1 MTAIW
6 MPGVCTHGKR
16 FLKVAS
22 KIMNVWP
29 VIPVPTSASMS
40 FCGDQRAESQ
50 GCLGNRFPDAS
61 NPHPQTPNGGP
72 PTAEPP
78 IMTVAP
84 GRMRKN
90 LTGVIVEVD
99 DLVLGVLGFTREEM
113 VGKRSTEFLHPDDHQ
128 EAFSTWVRM
137 LGDRSFTRP
146 IQVRHRNSAGRWL
159 WVEVTNAAD
168 GMDPS
173 MVNTEI
179 VLIDRPPD
187 DRTSVS
193 TQLLHHLWEALPFGI
208 AQIDTDHRI
217 VFTNGKFDEITG
229 RAAGEHLT
237 DRLDRVRAA
246 DQLALDE
253 AVRTV
258 LAGDDVEIEL
268 ALTHPHLGVRRCSAM
283 LSALAGRSGYGTN
296 GALVCL
302 TDITHQARQRDEIL
316 HLATHDDLT
325 KCLNRPAV
333 LDALAAACAGDIGV
347 AVIFIDLDRFKAVND
362 TYGHA
367 AGDRLLVSVADR
379 LRQSTRNAGVGRL
392 GGDEFLVVARNV
404 PSPEHAEHLGRR
416 LARAIRRPLN
426 LGGTVRPSAS
436 VGVAW
441 SAGPHADP
449 SALVAR
455 ADAAMYQA
463 KRRRHAYATTA
474 STTAVG

>member
-1 MTAIW
+1 
-6 MPGVCTHGKR
+6 
-16 FLKVAS
+16 
-22 KIMNVWP
+22 MN
-29 VIPVPTSASMS
+29 
-40 FCGDQRAESQ
+40 
-50 GCLGNRFPDAS
+50 
-61 NPHPQTPNGGP
+61 
-72 PTAEPP
+72 
-78 IMTVAP
+78 VAP

-99 DLVLGVLGFTREEM
+99 DLVLGVLGFSQDEM
-113 VGKRSTEFLHPDDHQ
+113 LGTRSTDFLHPDDHP
-128 EAFSTWVRM
+128 EAFATWVRM
-137 LGDRSFTRP
+137 LSDPSFSRA

-159 WVEVTNAAD
+159 WVEVTNTAD
-168 GMDPS
+168 GADPS

-187 DRTSVS
+187 DRTSVN

-229 RAAGEHLT
+229 RAAGEHLA
-237 DRLDRVRAA
+237 DRLDPVQAA
-246 DQLALDE
+246 DQVALDD
-253 AVRTV
+253 AVRIV

-268 ALTHPHLGVRRCSAM
+268 SLSPPNLGVRRCSAI
-283 LSALAGRSGYGTN
+283 LSALVGRSGYGTT
-296 GALVCL
+296 GALLCL

-316 HLATHDDLT
+316 HLAMHDDLT

-333 LDALAAACAGDIGV
+333 LDALAAACAEGTGV
-347 AVIFIDLDRFKAVND
+347 AVIFIDLDHFKAVND

-379 LRQSTRNAGVGRL
+379 LRRSTRNAGVGRL
-392 GGDEFLVVARNV
+392 GGDEFLVIARNV

-416 LARAIRRPLN
+416 LARAVRRPLN
-426 LGGTVRPSAS
+426 LGRTITPSAS
-436 VGVAW
+436 VGVTW
-441 SAGPHADP
+441 SADPHADP

-463 KRRRHAYATTA
+463 KRRRHAYAASA
-474 STTAVG
+474 STTAGR